1 MQAVVCRYMV
11 AKILGGSEGNKDM
24 NESLIRTRRIE
35 LVDDRGN
42 LTAVLYGGETED
54 GARGLADVSLYG
66 PEGPNSAATITM
78 HGETGN
84 PAIHLYTVGGAS
96 IIITFTEDGRP
107 AMRAVTEDGTST
119 DIVP

>member
-1 MQAVVCRYMV
+1 
-11 AKILGGSEGNKDM
+11 M

-35 LVDDRGN
+35 LVDDQGN
-42 LTAVLYGGETED
+42 LTAVLDGGETEER
-54 GARGLADVSLYG
+54 ARGFAGVSLYG

-78 HGETGN
+78 HGKSGN
-84 PAIHLYTVGGAS
+84 RSIHLYTVGGAS

-107 AMRAVTEDGTST
+107 AMRTVTEEGTST

>member
-1 MQAVVCRYMV
+1 VQAVVCQYMV
-11 AKILGGSEGNKDM
+11 AKMLGGSEGKKGM

-54 GARGLADVSLYG
+54 GARGFADVSLYS

>member
-1 MQAVVCRYMV
+1 MQVVVCRYMV
-11 AKILGGSEGNKDM
+11 AKMLGGSEGKKSM

-66 PEGPNSAATITM
+66 PEGPSSAATITM

-96 IIITFTEDGRP
+96 IIITFTEDGQP
-107 AMRAVTEDGTST
+107 AMRTVTEDGSST